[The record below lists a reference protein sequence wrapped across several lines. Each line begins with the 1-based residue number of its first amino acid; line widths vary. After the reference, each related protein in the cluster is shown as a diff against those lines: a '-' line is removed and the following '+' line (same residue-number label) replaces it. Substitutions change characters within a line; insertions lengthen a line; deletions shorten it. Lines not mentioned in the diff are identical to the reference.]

1 MAKGKKQGRYAIAGH
16 NLAAAWF
23 HVVRLIFSS
32 LLLALLHSFP
42 SNANPSATELERVI
56 ISELKSTH
64 PSCADYRKMTSSDRA
79 WCADRA
85 AVVMDNALNEI
96 YVEVWNK
103 FKKRTEDL
111 SKIKKAQRSWIKYR
125 DALCVVNSDSGQLF
139 TNNECVLETIA
150 LSIYYLNKL
159 NAIEGNHEKNEI
171 DTTTEAYLAATSLK
185 KLSASK
191 PTLLKAPEFER
202 PDVKQHALIIA
213 SEDYDHL
220 PDLNTPISDVKKIG
234 EILEKQ
240 YGFEVRE
247 LVNPNRK
254 EITQNLT
261 QLVRELDTG
270 DTFLLYFAGHG
281 KLVGDDGYWLP
292 ADAEVDYD
300 EYWISNDYVT
310 RKLKQIKATNVL
322 VVADSCYSG
331 TLSRGISLNETE
343 DERQTQD
350 AYEKFRRT
358 KSRMVI
364 TSGNVEPVLDGG
376 GGGNSVFAR
385 ALISSLHG
393 NTEPLTATEL
403 YSEFA
408 AGVVEDSDKLG
419 SQQTPLI
426 ANLNQAGHIG
436 PDFVFFP
443 ETN

>member
-23 HVVRLIFSS
+23 HVVRLLFSS
-32 LLLALLHSFP
+32 LLLASLHSFP
-42 SNANPSATELERVI
+42 SNANPSATELQRVI

-220 PDLNTPISDVKKIG
+220 PDLKTPGNDAKEIAR
-234 EILEKQ
+234 ILENKF
-240 YGFEVRE
+240 GFKTSVLLNPERADITKTLNA
-247 LVNPNRK
+247 LVKRLSP
-254 EITQNLT
+254 
-261 QLVRELDTG
+261 D
-270 DTFLLYFAGHG
+270 DDLLIYYAGHG
-281 KLVGDDGYWLP
+281 IEVEGDGYWVP
-292 ADAEVDYD
+292 KDGQPEDD
-300 EYWISNDYVT
+300 TNWIANDYIT
-310 RKLKQIKATNVL
+310 KKLKNIKATNVL
-322 VVADSCYSG
+322 LISDSCFSG
-331 TLSRGISLNETE
+331 TLSRGITFETE
-343 DERQTQD
+343 DVNGAIADNRLQKLQD
-350 AYEKFRRT
+350 T
-358 KSRMVI
+358 KSRIVI
-364 TSGNVEPVLDGG
+364 TSGNLEPVLDGG
-376 GGGNSVFAR
+376 GGQHSVFAR
-385 ALISSLHG
+385 AFIETLIAADEA
-393 NTEPLTATEL
+393 NTATEI
-403 YSEFA
+403 YSLLSKV
-408 AGVVEDSDKLG
+408 VVEESSSLG
-419 SQQTPLI
+419 AQQVPTI
-426 ANLNQAGHIG
+426 AALNRAGHLG
-436 PDFVFFP
+436 PDFIFFP
-443 ETN
+443 K